1 MAVTGVKG
9 KPEVVKLGGAVEER
23 YDYVGG
29 ETIEAGELIRISSAG
44 EVKLAEVASAG
55 AVHGITL
62 YDVLDDDVQAPVLLF
77 APDTVVSIP
86 TIDGQSP
93 SDLSKGTSYTLETGT
108 VNGSKVWA
116 VTATT
121 TNGVALVTAYAD
133 DGTPWKGRVDG
144 SGGTDPFDQDSTV
157 DNNRV
162 EVRFTA
168 ATLDAHVA

>member
-1 MAVTGVKG
+1 MAVTGVLG
-9 KPEVVKLGGAVEER
+9 QPEVVKLGGAVEER

-29 ETIEAGELIRISSAG
+29 ETIKAGELIRISSAG
-44 EVKLAEVASAG
+44 EVKLAEAASAG

-62 YDVLDDDVQAPVLLF
+62 YDVLDDDEQAPVLLF

-86 TIDGQSP
+86 TIDGQAP
-93 SDLSKGTSYTLETGT
+93 ADLSKGSAYTLETGT
-108 VNGSKVWA
+108 NTGGDKVWA

-121 TNGVALVTAYAD
+121 TNGVALVASYAD
-133 DGTPWKGRVDG
+133 DGTPWSDRYG
-144 SGGTDPFDQDSTV
+144 SFDQDSTV

>member
-1 MAVTGVKG
+1 MAVTGVEG
-9 KPEVVKLGGAVEER
+9 KPQVVKLGGAVEER

-44 EVKLAEVASAG
+44 EVKLAETASAG

-62 YDVLDDDVQAPVLLF
+62 YDVLDDDEQAPVLLF

-86 TIDGQSP
+86 TADTVAP
-93 SDLSKGTSYTLETGT
+93 ADLSKGTSYALETGT
-108 VNGSKVWA
+108 VSGSKVWA
-116 VTATT
+116 VTSTT
-121 TNGVALVTAYAD
+121 TNGVALVVSYAD
-133 DGTPWKGRVDG
+133 DGTPWEDRYG
-144 SGGTDPFDQDSTV
+144 SFDQDSAT

-162 EVRFTA
+162 DVRFTA